1 MLSITSDNRYKNVR
15 NGCSINNNLQNVDG
29 LYQCWPIELQQ
40 NYNAGTNVS
49 YICDFKLSSSHIFQ
63 KKLISVMYFTSPN
76 IPKILCEHS
85 SFNVKLKL
93 LILHCV
99 HAKSS
104 QSRVY
109 FTVQH
114 TSLNSD
120 WPHFKCSVQLGH
132 ISSGYQLGS
141 AHLLSQK
148 VKIDLREE
156 RTFEPSLEGQVGF

>member
-1 MLSITSDNRYKNVR
+1 M
-15 NGCSINNNLQNVDG
+15 
-29 LYQCWPIELQQ
+29 
-40 NYNAGTNVS
+40 S

-156 RTFEPSLEGQVGF
+156 RTFEPSLEGWVGFWYTKRREEEDRRERTEDGVNKGADQLHWAEARGWGGC